1 MAHHLETRQ
10 TDPPIRP
17 SLACARVSAH
27 LSAARRRA
35 VSSFAFDR
43 VRLCWLILF
52 LASSLRFAVFH
63 ASFQRGSGTLWHR
76 ISRPRRLQFARWR
89 AQTSRTDGLANLQGV
104 QPSDAPT
111 CRACSRVSRGRAS
124 LGTRHGRTRQSP
136 GVCGAREPR
145 GPVPLL
151 LSCALPAGF
160 DWGASVASAR

>member
-27 LSAARRRA
+27 LCAARRRA

-52 LASSLRFAVFH
+52 RVFALQFSAGLISH
-63 ASFQRGSGTLWHR
+63 SLWHR

-89 AQTSRTDGLANLQGV
+89 AQTSRSDGLANLQGV